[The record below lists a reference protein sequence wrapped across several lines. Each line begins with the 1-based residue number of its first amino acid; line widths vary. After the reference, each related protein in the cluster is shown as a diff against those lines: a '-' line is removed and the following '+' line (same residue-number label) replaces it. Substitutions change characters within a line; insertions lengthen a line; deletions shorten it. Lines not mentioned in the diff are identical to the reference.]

1 MIESTKPV
9 TDTDDEPEILAR
21 YTKVLPKGRYAC
33 GYSLKADLQV
43 EVERTPE
50 EWIVTVEM
58 ESLYLWGAGATEEQA
73 VDDLVY
79 VLGEVRDSHRSFKDG
94 PAPCPERELQLL
106 EDVVV
111 CNNSSTAP
119 SAVTSGWKYGKCLL
133 VKYDEGPAPKD
144 KA

>member
-1 MIESTKPV
+1 MHV
-9 TDTDDEPEILAR
+9 TVHEGPTQGPILAR
-21 YTKVLPKGRYAC
+21 YTKVLPKSRYAY
-33 GYSLKADLQV
+33 GYSLKSDLQV
-43 EVERTPE
+43 EIERTPE

-73 VDDLVY
+73 IDDLVC

-111 CNNSSTAP
+111 CNNSSIAP
-119 SAVTSGWKYGKCLL
+119 SAETNGWKYGKCLL
-133 VKYDEGPAPKD
+133 VKYDEYLAPKNT
-144 KA
+144 A

>member
-21 YTKVLPKGRYAC
+21 YTKVLPKGRC
-33 GYSLKADLQV
+33 SEGYELKSDLQV
-43 EVERTPE
+43 EIERTPE
-50 EWIVTVEM
+50 EWIVTVEV

-73 VDDLVY
+73 VDDLVC

-94 PAPCPERELQLL
+94 PAPCLERELQLL

-111 CNNSSTAP
+111 
-119 SAVTSGWKYGKCLL
+119 
-133 VKYDEGPAPKD
+133 
-144 KA
+144 

>member
-21 YTKVLPKGRYAC
+21 YTKVLAKGRYAC
-33 GYSLKADLQV
+33 GYSLKSDLHV
-43 EVERTPE
+43 EIERTLE

-58 ESLYLWGAGATEEQA
+58 ENLYFWGAGETEEQA
-73 VDDLVY
+73 VDDLVC
-79 VLGEVRDSHRSFKDG
+79 VLGEVRDSHRRFKDG

-111 CNNSSTAP
+111 
-119 SAVTSGWKYGKCLL
+119 
-133 VKYDEGPAPKD
+133 
-144 KA
+144 

>member
-33 GYSLKADLQV
+33 GYSLKSDLQV
-43 EVERTPE
+43 EIERTLE

-58 ESLYLWGAGATEEQA
+58 ENLYLWGAGETEEQA
-73 VDDLVY
+73 VDDLVC
-79 VLGEVRDSHRSFKDG
+79 VLGEVRDSHRRFKDG
-94 PAPCPERELQLL
+94 PAPCSERELQLL

-111 CNNSSTAP
+111 
-119 SAVTSGWKYGKCLL
+119 
-133 VKYDEGPAPKD
+133 
-144 KA
+144 